1 MFGQV
6 AGEELTSSRM
16 RVLFSLGLKDSAS
29 LKSFQEVKKNRLF
42 CGVRERGAKGVK
54 VRKEKL
60 TVDSVTVSVFTDF
73 YDYSADN
80 YLSLM
85 SLYSKPHAI

>member
-1 MFGQV
+1 M
-6 AGEELTSSRM
+6 
-16 RVLFSLGLKDSAS
+16 
-29 LKSFQEVKKNRLF
+29 
-42 CGVRERGAKGVK
+42 RERGAKGVK
-54 VRKEKL
+54 VRQEKL